1 MTKPDMSYPD
11 EEILAILKEVKT
23 IALVGSSDKDD
34 RPSNEV
40 MKFLLTHGYDV
51 IPVNPLLK
59 DQKIAGRKV
68 VASLKDINKPVDMVD
83 IFRKSEAV
91 EEIVD
96 EILTLNHS
104 PKVIWMQLDVID
116 KKSAKKATKAGIKV
130 IMDRCP
136 KIELLRLNVVK
147 R

>member
-1 MTKPDMSYPD
+1 MSYPD
-11 EEILAILKEVKT
+11 EEILAILKEVKI
-23 IALVGSSDKDD
+23 IALIGASDKDD

-136 KIELLRLNVVK
+136 KIELLRLNVAK

>member
-11 EEILAILKEVKT
+11 EEILTILKEVKT
-23 IALVGSSDKDD
+23 IALIGASDKDD

-59 DQKIAGRKV
+59 DQEIAGRKV

-96 EILTLNHS
+96 EILALNHS

>member
-1 MTKPDMSYPD
+1 MSYPD
-11 EEILAILKEVKT
+11 EEILTILKEVKI
-23 IALVGSSDKDD
+23 IALIGASDKDD

-59 DQKIAGRKV
+59 DQEIAGRKV
-68 VASLKDINKPVDMVD
+68 VASLKDIKKPVDMVD

-136 KIELLRLNVVK
+136 KIELLRLKVAK